1 MLRKRARGAE
11 NSCGDSYQAR
21 KLAFSGMARTL
32 ASTAA
37 MLTGV
42 AAVFESFAVVV
53 FAAPGVDGA
62 AGTVGTFGAFAGEFV
77 FGAVATAG
85 SIARGARRVMEPLR
99 VGRARA
105 GERAPLGV
113 DIGVESA
120 GPPGAVAAGGAA
132 ANAGSMVIT
141 ARRMPDAMVAM
152 RMDGV

>member
-1 MLRKRARGAE
+1 M
-11 NSCGDSYQAR
+11 
-21 KLAFSGMARTL
+21 
-32 ASTAA
+32 
-37 MLTGV
+37 TGV
-42 AAVFESFAVVV
+42 AAEFVSFAVVV
-53 FAAPGVDGA
+53 FSSPGVDGV

-77 FGAVATAG
+77 FGAVATTG

-141 ARRMPDAMVAM
+141 ARRMPDAMVAI

>member
-1 MLRKRARGAE
+1 
-11 NSCGDSYQAR
+11 
-21 KLAFSGMARTL
+21 
-32 ASTAA
+32 

-62 AGTVGTFGAFAGEFV
+62 AGTFGAFAGEFV
-77 FGAVATAG
+77 FGAVATTG

-141 ARRMPDAMVAM
+141 ARRMPDAMVAI